1 MNKLNLKEITSL
13 KNLLNTIVDFLN
25 ELKEEEK
32 QKEALIVIREII
44 KGLKL

>member
-1 MNKLNLKEITSL
+1 MNKLNLKEITEL

-25 ELKEEEK
+25 ELKDKEK
-32 QKEALIVIREII
+32 QKEALIVIRGII

>member
-1 MNKLNLKEITSL
+1 MNKLTLKEITSL

-25 ELKEEEK
+25 ELKDEEK

-44 KGLKL
+44 KNIK

>member
-25 ELKEEEK
+25 GLKDKEK

-44 KGLKL
+44 KNIK

>member
-1 MNKLNLKEITSL
+1 MNKLNLKEITNL

-44 KGLKL
+44 KNIK

>member
-1 MNKLNLKEITSL
+1 MNKLNLKEITNL

-25 ELKEEEK
+25 ELKYEEK

-44 KGLKL
+44 KNIK